1 MVENG
6 LKTFLNLLRHCSI
19 YSDKSEL
26 ESFCYFGVYKMLIL
40 GVLKYLPPHLKKTK
54 SQS

>member
-6 LKTFLNLLRHCSI
+6 LKAFLNLLRHCNI

-26 ESFCYFGVYKMLIL
+26 ESFFYFGVYKMLNL
-40 GVLKYLPPHLKKTK
+40 GALKYLPPHLKKTK
-54 SQS
+54 DQS